1 MDIGDGEMEKIDL
14 NDIKTIAKGICDKY
28 FFKDENCM
36 EKVES
41 ALLDISNMHDY
52 NEEQFLTL
60 FTVAP
65 ILFLKKQDNIIIT
78 YAYIAN
84 ALQQSIDL
92 VKDLAKV
99 KYIASIPPY
108 IEDMCQ
114 NYTRNKETCMEDV
127 DRMMFMHMMNMYAL
141 SYLRKKTPLD
151 NEFVYLLSHLME
163 NISLQYIASGN
174 PEQGEKL
181 IQTAKAYLDLLSK
194 EIKKVKISDKK

>member
-1 MDIGDGEMEKIDL
+1 MDIGDNKMEKIDL
-14 NDIKTIAKGICDKY
+14 EDVKKIAKGICDKY
-28 FFKDENCM
+28 FFKEENCT

-41 ALLDISNMHDY
+41 ALLEISNMHDY
-52 NEEQFLTL
+52 SEEQFFTL
-60 FTVAP
+60 FSVAP
-65 ILFLKKQDNIIIT
+65 ILFLKKQDNIITT

-108 IEDMCQ
+108 IEDMCE
-114 NYTRNKETCMEDV
+114 NYTKNKEACMDDV
-127 DRMMFMHMMNMYAL
+127 DRIMFMHMMNMYAL
-141 SYLRKKTPLD
+141 SYMRKKTPLD
-151 NEFVYLLSHLME
+151 SEFVYLLSHLME

-181 IQTAKAYLDLLSK
+181 IETAKEYLDLLLK
-194 EIKKVKISDKK
+194 EIKKGKTKGKK